1 MSVSTRPRYTNVTR
15 TPLPASSAPS
25 ASANAP
31 QGELARDL
39 VAIPVIDVLTHG
51 LRHLAMLRI
60 SDHRIA
66 ASLSGS
72 WHELL
77 AAGNRCRAVCSNTT
91 YTSTPHR
98 LDR

>member
-1 MSVSTRPRYTNVTR
+1 MSVSTRPGYTDVTR

-25 ASANAP
+25 ASAEAP

-39 VAIPVIDVLTHG
+39 VAIPDTDVLTHG
-51 LRHLAMLRI
+51 LRHLAMLQI

-77 AAGNRCRAVCSNTT
+77 AGRKPLPAGLFEH
-91 YTSTPHR
+91 YLHEHPTPA
-98 LDR
+98 